1 LGIGWFSKTII
12 SLETFNILGVIG
24 ALVIGVVLGITG
36 GGGSILTVPI
46 LVYLLG
52 VMPITATAYSLFI
65 VGITALFGTFRN
77 MMKRMIDF
85 RVAFVFSI
93 PAFIAVYLTRKL
105 IIPSIPTI
113 IFTVQDFVLTKDLAI
128 MIFFAFIMFFSAISM
143 IRIRKNI
150 AVKQVREFNYFIIII
165 EGFVVGILTG
175 LVGAGGGFLI
185 IPALVL
191 FANLPMKR
199 AVATS
204 LMIIS
209 IKSLIG
215 FLGDIGNIEIDW
227 EFLLMFSILSIVGI
241 IIGIYLSNFIDG
253 KKIKKAF
260 GWFVLVM
267 AIYIIIKEILF

>member
-1 LGIGWFSKTII
+1 M
-12 SLETFNILGVIG
+12 ETFNILGVIG

-77 MMKRMIDF
+77 IMKGTIDF

-93 PAFIAVYLTRKL
+93 PAFIAVYLTRNL

-113 IFTVQDFVLTKDLAI
+113 IFAVQNFVLTKDLAI

-143 IRIRKNI
+143 IRTRKNI
-150 AVKQVREFNYFIIII
+150 AVKQVSEFNFFIITI
-165 EGFVVGILTG
+165 EGFVIGMLTG

-191 FANLPMKR
+191 FANLPMKK

-227 EFLLMFSILSIVGI
+227 EFLLMFSILSIIGI

-267 AIYIIIKEILF
+267 AIYIIYKEILF

>member
-1 LGIGWFSKTII
+1 
-12 SLETFNILGVIG
+12 
-24 ALVIGVVLGITG
+24 
-36 GGGSILTVPI
+36 
-46 LVYLLG
+46 
-52 VMPITATAYSLFI
+52 
-65 VGITALFGTFRN
+65 
-77 MMKRMIDF
+77 MIDF

-128 MIFFAFIMFFSAISM
+128 MIFFAFIMFFAGISM
-143 IRIRKNI
+143 LRTRKSI
-150 AVKQVREFNYFIIII
+150 KVKQVSEFNYFIIII

-227 EFLLMFSILSIVGI
+227 EFLLMFSILSIFGI

>member
-1 LGIGWFSKTII
+1 M
-12 SLETFNILGVIG
+12 ETFNVLGFIG

-46 LVYLLG
+46 LVYHLG

-65 VGITALFGTFRN
+65 VGTTALFGTFRN

-128 MIFFAFIMFFSAISM
+128 MIFFAFIMFFAGISM
-143 IRIRKNI
+143 LRTRKSI
-150 AVKQVREFNYFIIII
+150 TVKKVSEFNYFIIII

-175 LVGAGGGFLI
+175 LIGAGGGFLI

-227 EFLLMFSILSIVGI
+227 EFLLMFSILSIIGI

>member
-105 IIPSIPTI
+105 IIQSIPTI

-215 FLGDIGNIEIDW
+215 FIGDIGNIEIDW

-267 AIYIIIKEILF
+267 AIYIMIKEILF

>member
-1 LGIGWFSKTII
+1 M
-12 SLETFNILGVIG
+12 ETFNILGVIG

-65 VGITALFGTFRN
+65 VGTTSLFGTFRN
-77 MMKRMIDF
+77 MMIRMIDF

-128 MIFFAFIMFFSAISM
+128 MIFFAFIMFFAGISM
-143 IRIRKNI
+143 LRTSKSIT
-150 AVKQVREFNYFIIII
+150 VKQVSEFNYFIIII

-227 EFLLMFSILSIVGI
+227 EFLLIFSILSIIGI

>member
-1 LGIGWFSKTII
+1 MAYSYYTTKQISSIGLRFFTVYGPWARPDMALFKFTKAII
-12 SLETFNILGVIG
+12 AGEKIQVFNYGKHKRDFTYIDDVVEGVIRVLDKPANANQLWNG
-24 ALVIGVVLGITG
+24 DNPDSGSSMAPWRVYNIGNNSPVE
-36 GGGSILTVPI
+36 
-46 LVYLLG
+46 LLDY
-52 VMPITATAYSLFI
+52 I
-65 VGITALFGTFRN
+65 
-77 MMKRMIDF
+77 
-85 RVAFVFSI
+85 
-93 PAFIAVYLTRKL
+93 
-105 IIPSIPTI
+105 
-113 IFTVQDFVLTKDLAI
+113 
-128 MIFFAFIMFFSAISM
+128 SAIETKLDKKA
-143 IRIRKNI
+143 ITNLLPLQPGD
-150 AVKQVREFNYFIIII
+150 VKDTYADVGKLVSEFNYFIIII

-227 EFLLMFSILSIVGI
+227 EFLIMFSILSIIGI

-267 AIYIIIKEILF
+267 AIYIIYKEILF

>member
-1 LGIGWFSKTII
+1 M
-12 SLETFNILGVIG
+12 ETFNILGVIG

-77 MMKRMIDF
+77 IMKGTIDF

-93 PAFIAVYLTRKL
+93 PAFIAVYLTRNL

-113 IFTVQDFVLTKDLAI
+113 IFAVQNFVLTKDLAI

-143 IRIRKNI
+143 IRTRKNI
-150 AVKQVREFNYFIIII
+150 AVKQVSEFNFFIITI
-165 EGFVVGILTG
+165 EGFVIGMLTG

-191 FANLPMKR
+191 FANLPMKK

-227 EFLLMFSILSIVGI
+227 EFLLMFSILSIIGI
-241 IIGIYLSNFIDG
+241 IIGIYLNNFIES

-260 GWFVLVM
+260 GWFLLVM

>member
-1 LGIGWFSKTII
+1 MGIGWFSKTII

-24 ALVIGVVLGITG
+24 ALVIGVFLGITG

-105 IIPSIPTI
+105 IIQSIPTI

-143 IRIRKNI
+143 IRIRKNS

-227 EFLLMFSILSIVGI
+227 EFLLMFSILSIIGI

-267 AIYIIIKEILF
+267 AIYIMIKEILF

>member
-24 ALVIGVVLGITG
+24 ALVIGIFLGITG
-36 GGGSILTVPI
+36 GGGSILTIPI

-128 MIFFAFIMFFSAISM
+128 MIFFAFIMFFAAISM
-143 IRIRKNI
+143 IRTRKDI
-150 AVKQVREFNYFIIII
+150 VVKQVRGFNYFIIII

-191 FANLPMKR
+191 FADLPMKR

>member
-1 LGIGWFSKTII
+1 
-12 SLETFNILGVIG
+12 
-24 ALVIGVVLGITG
+24 
-36 GGGSILTVPI
+36 
-46 LVYLLG
+46 
-52 VMPITATAYSLFI
+52 M
-65 VGITALFGTFRN
+65 
-77 MMKRMIDF
+77 
-85 RVAFVFSI
+85 
-93 PAFIAVYLTRKL
+93 
-105 IIPSIPTI
+105 
-113 IFTVQDFVLTKDLAI
+113 
-128 MIFFAFIMFFSAISM
+128 FFAGISM
-143 IRIRKNI
+143 LRTRKNI
-150 AVKQVREFNYFIIII
+150 AVKLVSEFNYFIIII

-227 EFLLMFSILSIVGI
+227 EFLLIFSILSIIGI

>member
-1 LGIGWFSKTII
+1 MGIGWFSKTII

-24 ALVIGVVLGITG
+24 ALVIGVFLGITG

-52 VMPITATAYSLFI
+52 VMPIAATAYSLFI

-128 MIFFAFIMFFSAISM
+128 MIFFAFIMFFAAISM
-143 IRIRKNI
+143 IRTRKNI
-150 AVKQVREFNYFIIII
+150 AVKQVREYNSFIIII

-215 FLGDIGNIEIDW
+215 FIGDIGNIEIDW

-267 AIYIIIKEILF
+267 AIYIMIKEILF

>member
-1 LGIGWFSKTII
+1 M
-12 SLETFNILGVIG
+12 ETFNILGVIG

-65 VGITALFGTFRN
+65 VGTTALFGTFRN

-113 IFTVQDFVLTKDLAI
+113 IFTVQDFVLTKDLAV
-128 MIFFAFIMFFSAISM
+128 MIFFAFIMFFAAISM
-143 IRIRKNI
+143 LRTRKNI
-150 AVKQVREFNYFIIII
+150 AVKLVSEFNYFIIII

-227 EFLLMFSILSIVGI
+227 EFLLMFSILSIIGI

-267 AIYIIIKEILF
+267 AIYIIIKETLF

>member
-1 LGIGWFSKTII
+1 MGIGWFSKTII

-24 ALVIGVVLGITG
+24 ALVIGVFLGITG

-65 VGITALFGTFRN
+65 VGTTALFGTFRN

-128 MIFFAFIMFFSAISM
+128 MIFFAFIMFFAAISM
-143 IRIRKNI
+143 IRTRKNI
-150 AVKQVREFNYFIIII
+150 AVKQVREYNYFIIVI

-191 FANLPMKR
+191 FANLQMKR

-215 FLGDIGNIEIDW
+215 FIGDIGNIEIDW

>member
-24 ALVIGVVLGITG
+24 ALVIGVFLGITG

-128 MIFFAFIMFFSAISM
+128 MIFFAFIMFFAAISM
-143 IRIRKNI
+143 IRTRKNI
-150 AVKQVREFNYFIIII
+150 AVKQVREYNYFIIVI

-267 AIYIIIKEILF
+267 AIYIMIKEILF

>member
-1 LGIGWFSKTII
+1 MRAWGYSHSNTCFVIWRLSSCDGGERPHVHLQTLFAHSLKPSTVDKPAGWLPHMNDYH
-12 SLETFNILGVIG
+12 SLS
-24 ALVIGVVLGITG
+24 LVGFEP
-36 GGGSILTVPI
+36 TVMRGKCFK
-46 LVYLLG
+46 V
-52 VMPITATAYSLFI
+52 S
-65 VGITALFGTFRN
+65 
-77 MMKRMIDF
+77 
-85 RVAFVFSI
+85 
-93 PAFIAVYLTRKL
+93 
-105 IIPSIPTI
+105 
-113 IFTVQDFVLTKDLAI
+113 
-128 MIFFAFIMFFSAISM
+128 
-143 IRIRKNI
+143 
-150 AVKQVREFNYFIIII
+150 EFNYFIIII

-227 EFLLMFSILSIVGI
+227 EFLLMFSILSIIGI

-267 AIYIIIKEILF
+267 AIYIIYKEILF

>member
-1 LGIGWFSKTII
+1 M
-12 SLETFNILGVIG
+12 ETFNILGVIG
-24 ALVIGVVLGITG
+24 ALLIGVVLGITG

-77 MMKRMIDF
+77 IMKGTIDF

-93 PAFIAVYLTRKL
+93 PAFIAVYLTRNL

-113 IFTVQDFVLTKDLAI
+113 IFAVQNFVLTKDLAI

-143 IRIRKNI
+143 IRTRKNI
-150 AVKQVREFNYFIIII
+150 AVKQVSEFNFFIITI
-165 EGFVVGILTG
+165 EGFVIGMLTG

-191 FANLPMKR
+191 FANLPMKK

-227 EFLLMFSILSIVGI
+227 EFLLMFSILSIIGI
-241 IIGIYLSNFIDG
+241 IIGIYLNNFIES

-260 GWFVLVM
+260 GWFLLVM

>member
-1 LGIGWFSKTII
+1 MGIGWFSKTII

-24 ALVIGVVLGITG
+24 ALVIGVFLGITG
-36 GGGSILTVPI
+36 GGGSILTIPI

-191 FANLPMKR
+191 FADLPMKR

-227 EFLLMFSILSIVGI
+227 EFLLMFSILSIIGI

>member
-1 LGIGWFSKTII
+1 LGICRCSKTII

-65 VGITALFGTFRN
+65 VGTTALFGTFRN

-128 MIFFAFIMFFSAISM
+128 MIFFAFIMFFAGISM
-143 IRIRKNI
+143 LRTRKNI
-150 AVKQVREFNYFIIII
+150 AVKQVSEFNYFIIII

-227 EFLLMFSILSIVGI
+227 EFLLMFSILSIIGI

-267 AIYIIIKEILF
+267 SMYIIFKEILF

>member
-1 LGIGWFSKTII
+1 MGIGWFSKTII

-65 VGITALFGTFRN
+65 VGTTALFGTFRN

-105 IIPSIPTI
+105 IIQSIPTI

-128 MIFFAFIMFFSAISM
+128 MIFFAFIMFFAAISM
-143 IRIRKNI
+143 IRTRKNI
-150 AVKQVREFNYFIIII
+150 MVKQVREFNYLIIII

>member
-1 LGIGWFSKTII
+1 MGIGWFSKTII

-24 ALVIGVVLGITG
+24 ALVIGVFLGITG

-128 MIFFAFIMFFSAISM
+128 MIFFAFIMFFAAISM
-143 IRIRKNI
+143 IRTRKNI
-150 AVKQVREFNYFIIII
+150 AVKQVREYNYFIIVI

-215 FLGDIGNIEIDW
+215 FIGDIGNIEIDW

-267 AIYIIIKEILF
+267 AIYIMIKEILF